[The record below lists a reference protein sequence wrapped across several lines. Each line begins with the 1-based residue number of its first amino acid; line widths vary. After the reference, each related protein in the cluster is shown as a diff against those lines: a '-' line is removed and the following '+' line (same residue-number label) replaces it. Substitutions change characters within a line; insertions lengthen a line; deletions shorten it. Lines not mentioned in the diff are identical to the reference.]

1 MSPAALGLALFGGA
15 LAGLALPHAYTW
27 LVTNPPAIAGSPA
40 SGTARMGTPA
50 SSRVPARSAL
60 PTVVM
65 SELCGIGLAVI
76 SAGLAWTLRDAP
88 GGLPLLAVWLVVT
101 HTGLLLAAVDVA
113 VRRLPTPVISA
124 AALTVGVLL
133 AGQAAATGQ
142 AHTLVTATLAVA
154 ALGGLYLALVLVAG
168 SGMGL
173 GDVRLAALLGAALGA
188 TSWPAVFLGGLL
200 PFVLAVPEAL
210 ARLALRRAHSIA
222 FGPYL
227 VAGALI
233 ATVVDK

>member
-1 MSPAALGLALFGGA
+1 M
-15 LAGLALPHAYTW
+15 
-27 LVTNPPAIAGSPA
+27 
-40 SGTARMGTPA
+40 
-50 SSRVPARSAL
+50 
-60 PTVVM
+60 
-65 SELCGIGLAVI
+65 
-76 SAGLAWTLRDAP
+76 
-88 GGLPLLAVWLVVT
+88 
-101 HTGLLLAAVDVA
+101 HTGVLLTAVDVA

-124 AALTVGVLL
+124 AALSVGVVL
-133 AGQAAATGQ
+133 AGQAATTGQ
-142 AHTLVTATLAVA
+142 AQTLLTAALAAA
-154 ALGGLYLALVLVAG
+154 ALGGLYLALVLVGG

-188 TSWPAVFLGGLL
+188 ISWPAVLLGGLL

-233 ATVVDK
+233 AAVANS